1 MLLLK
6 TRGLTT
12 SLAPQGKRS
21 ARLQPLL
28 PVFSTNSI
36 AALKPVL
43 MTISSHLARSMA
55 ACARADRNTSRSISV
70 NAHSVPCRIHDDRAI
85 RQRGNLLS
93 HVTRSRRIGPSVNVS
108 SAYDFIIF
116 SALVTLYV
124 TALLTYPSLYDE
136 LFISPL
142 HGSVCDI
149 FMLKLIF
156 TGVR

>member
-1 MLLLK
+1 M
-6 TRGLTT
+6 
-12 SLAPQGKRS
+12 
-21 ARLQPLL
+21 
-28 PVFSTNSI
+28 
-36 AALKPVL
+36 
-43 MTISSHLARSMA
+43 
-55 ACARADRNTSRSISV
+55 
-70 NAHSVPCRIHDDRAI
+70 
-85 RQRGNLLS
+85 
-93 HVTRSRRIGPSVNVS
+93 NVS

-156 TGVR
+156 TRGPWWRLTAAHAEGTKRMPQNDRWEGGVHFHKGLTGGGTCLLFFFFVLFFSRPTITSRQKFH